1 MLPGTDLYIL
11 HRQRQAVLDTVDA
24 LMFCPVVHEC
34 PLDIFHPRYQ
44 KHIQYE
50 YPDSHKAF
58 DHCADVIRWN
68 ERLKKRG

>member
-11 HRQRQAVLDTVDA
+11 HRQRRACMLNTVDA
-24 LMFCPVVHEC
+24 LMFCPWYMNV

-58 DHCADVIRWN
+58 DHCADA
-68 ERLKKRG
+68 